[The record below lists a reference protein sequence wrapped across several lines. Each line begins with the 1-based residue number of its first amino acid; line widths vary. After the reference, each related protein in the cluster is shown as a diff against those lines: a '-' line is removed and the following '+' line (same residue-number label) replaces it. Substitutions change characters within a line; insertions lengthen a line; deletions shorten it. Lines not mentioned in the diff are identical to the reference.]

1 PNDYVANY
9 QADAGFVMSERAL
22 IAQATMA
29 MAAGAEIRAR
39 EPISGWEPTAGGGVR
54 VTTPKGVY
62 EAGRLILSTG
72 AWIGDH

>member
-1 PNDYVANY
+1 HDLDHEVIEARDLMRRFPAYRVPNDYVANY

-39 EPISGWEPTAGGGVR
+39 EPNSGWEPTAGGG
-54 VTTPKGVY
+54 
-62 EAGRLILSTG
+62 
-72 AWIGDH
+72 